1 MKQLASDAM
10 ATAISKMKEVK
21 QSEAFKSAT
30 SRIAELHNES
40 NALRMVGGEQEISG
54 AGGAQKFQGPM
65 FRDVGSDDELP
76 DDADV
81 AMAEEQME
89 NAVGQMRVG

>member
-1 MKQLASDAM
+1 VKELASAEM
-10 ATAISKMKEVK
+10 ASAVEQLKQVK

-40 NALRMVGGEQEISG
+40 NALRMVGNKQTTAS
-54 AGGAQKFQGPM
+54 AGHLFQGPM
-65 FRDVGSDDELP
+65 FRGVGSDDELP